1 MEVLRKMDKNTFV
14 EYIKPALVLVIIC
27 FVSSFALSE
36 TYTITK
42 PTIEKNAK
50 IAADKARMVVMP
62 KGDSFTEYTG
72 KLNPAI
78 FDYYIAKNKV
88 GAAITASAPSYGGTI
103 KVMVGVNA
111 DGTIEGVTVTSHADT
126 PGLGTK
132 AMTPEYLSIYK
143 GKTINEV
150 VPDKGSIGTDSIKKN
165 TNLNAISGA
174 TVSSNGIY
182 HSVQAALAQFEA
194 TGGVK

>member
-1 MEVLRKMDKNTFV
+1 M
-14 EYIKPALVLVIIC
+14 
-27 FVSSFALSE
+27 
-36 TYTITK
+36 
-42 PTIEKNAK
+42 
-50 IAADKARMVVMP
+50 
-62 KGDSFTEYTG
+62 
-72 KLNPAI
+72 
-78 FDYYIAKNKV
+78 
-88 GAAITASAPSYGGTI
+88 
-103 KVMVGVNA
+103 MVGVNA
-111 DGTIEGVTVTSHADT
+111 DGTIEGVTVTSHSDT

-132 AMTPEYLSIYK
+132 AMTPEYLSVYK

>member
-1 MEVLRKMDKNTFV
+1 MDKNVFL
-14 EYIKPALVLVIIC
+14 EYVKPALVLVIIC

-50 IAADKARMVVMP
+50 IAADKARMIVMP
-62 KGDSFTEYTG
+62 KGDGFEKYNG
-72 KLNPAI
+72 KLDPAI
-78 FDYYIAKNKV
+78 VDYYISNNKV
-88 GAAITASAPSYGGTI
+88 GAAITSSAPSYGGTI
-103 KVMVGVNA
+103 NVMVGINA
-111 DGTIEGVTVTSHADT
+111 DGTIEGVTVTKHSDT

-132 AMTPEYLSIYK
+132 AMTVEYLSGYK
-143 GKTINEV
+143 GKTIKEV

-165 TNLNAISGA
+165 SNLSAISGA

-182 HSVQAALAQFEA
+182 HSVQAALAQFEKA
-194 TGGVK
+194 GGVK

>member
-1 MEVLRKMDKNTFV
+1 
-14 EYIKPALVLVIIC
+14 
-27 FVSSFALSE
+27 
-36 TYTITK
+36 
-42 PTIEKNAK
+42 
-50 IAADKARMVVMP
+50 
-62 KGDSFTEYTG
+62 
-72 KLNPAI
+72 
-78 FDYYIAKNKV
+78 
-88 GAAITASAPSYGGTI
+88 
-103 KVMVGVNA
+103 MVGINA

>member
-27 FVSSFALSE
+27 FVSSFALSQ
-36 TYTITK
+36 TYTVTK
-42 PTIEKNAK
+42 PTIEKNAQ
-50 IAADKARMVVMP
+50 IAADKARRVVLP
-62 KGDSFTEYTG
+62 KGDAFEPKKG
-72 KLNPAI
+72 KFDPAI

-88 GAAITASAPSYGGTI
+88 GAAITSSAKSYGGTI
-103 KVMVGVNA
+103 KVMVGINA
-111 DGTIEGVTVTSHADT
+111 DGTIEGVTVTNHSDT

-132 AMTPEYLSIYK
+132 AMTVEYLANYK
-143 GKTINEV
+143 GKTIKEV
-150 VPDKGSIGTDSIKKN
+150 VPDMGAIGTDSIKKN
-165 TNLNAISGA
+165 SNLNAISGA

-194 TGGVK
+194 SGGVK